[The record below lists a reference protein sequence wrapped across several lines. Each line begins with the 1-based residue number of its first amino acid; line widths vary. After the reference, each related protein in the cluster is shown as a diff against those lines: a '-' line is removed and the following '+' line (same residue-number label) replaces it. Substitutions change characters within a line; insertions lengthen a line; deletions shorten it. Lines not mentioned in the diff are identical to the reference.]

1 MVTATQV
8 EPSHQMGR
16 GLGLSFPYATGQK
29 PRRGGRWDEG
39 HEKPSMRW
47 GIRFP
52 KLPPRKLTWQWK
64 HNHLK
69 MHFLLK
75 IGIFQCHVRFQG
87 CSPQKSDK
95 HFLPEKIEGVL
106 RSTSESSWI
115 GNTGDY
121 EVQKNVRDLL
131 FSSEHLRFGSL
142 NSFNLSM
149 WRLTK

>member
-52 KLPPRKLTWQWK
+52 KLPPPKTNMTMETQP
-64 HNHLK
+64 
-69 MHFLLK
+69 FEDA
-75 IGIFQCHVRFQG
+75 F
-87 CSPQKSDK
+87 P
-95 HFLPEKIEGVL
+95 IE
-106 RSTSESSWI
+106 
-115 GNTGDY
+115 N
-121 EVQKNVRDLL
+121 RDIPM
-131 FSSEHLRFGSL
+131 SC
-142 NSFNLSM
+142 
-149 WRLTK
+149 